1 MTLDDLPANAPPIHP
16 SSSRDIEILRAIFV
30 DSIAYDKIIHPEVIG
45 QALVSGLTDWIDNR
59 PGAARRLI
67 ATIVEL
73 ERCGALTS
81 EKKAFFIHQIGI
93 YENTRALS

>member
-1 MTLDDLPANAPPIHP
+1 MKLDDLPANAPPIHP
-16 SSSRDIEILRAIFV
+16 GCSRDIKILRAIFV
-30 DSIAYDKIIHPEVIG
+30 DSIAYDKIIHPEVI
-45 QALVSGLTDWIDNR
+45 AHTFVSGLTDWIDNR

-81 EKKAFFIHQIGI
+81 GRKAFFIHQIGI
-93 YENTRALS
+93 YENTRAMS